1 VGRAGLEPA
10 TLGLKVRREPLQPG
24 ALSRKVLQQPQA
36 GAATNCSEMRVA
48 ETSPY
53 SQPYSQPL
61 SSQTKPKVVG
71 VASVTEPPAPIYG
84 LPADRP
90 SSVQRVLGGAG
101 MEPPRTPL
109 DRFTRQPRHRHRGS
123 ERSREQFRG
132 SCCAARPDPVPLA
145 SLRPAKRIAPVAQA
159 KRIVNGWPIVLVLP
173 HDSHSSSGTSPCSV
187 TRTVVPS

>member
-1 VGRAGLEPA
+1 MGRAGLEPA

-24 ALSRKVLQQPQA
+24 APSRKVLQQSQA

-90 SSVQRVLGGAG
+90 SSVQREPAWSLPARLSIDLLGSRGTVIVGQSVLGSNSEDLVALQDL
-101 MEPPRTPL
+101 TP
-109 DRFTRQPRHRHRGS
+109 FH
-123 ERSREQFRG
+123 
-132 SCCAARPDPVPLA
+132 
-145 SLRPAKRIAPVAQA
+145 
-159 KRIVNGWPIVLVLP
+159 
-173 HDSHSSSGTSPCSV
+173 
-187 TRTVVPS
+187 